1 MKKLRTIFMGTPD
14 FSVPCLEKL
23 IEISDVIAVIT
34 QPDKRQGRGNKILFS
49 PVKNTAIKH
58 NLTVYQPQNIRTDFD
73 FINLVETLNP
83 DLIIVVA
90 FGQILPKSV
99 LSIPKFGCINVHAS
113 LLPFY
118 RGAAPIQWALI
129 NGEKTT
135 GLTTMLMDSGLDT
148 GDILKSVNISIDDD
162 MNLDTLHDTLMNL
175 APNLLENT
183 ISELLENRID
193 IRKQDD
199 SLSSYAPMIEKQTG
213 KINWKESAKNIHN
226 LVRGLDSWPGAYCSQ
241 NGKIFKIWRTK
252 VSAVSGSP
260 GEILGETISGIIVG
274 TGENSVEILE
284 IQAPGKKRMKTI
296 DYIRGNKF
304 IIHSFFDLEG
314 G

>member
-304 IIHSFFDLEG
+304 IIHSFFDLE
-314 G
+314 